1 MKDGARGVQGRR
13 EDAGACATTMTDPG
27 QRTSEKRKR
36 PDAWTDGQEV
46 SSFLWCGFERT
57 AREHKHRREGRESDK
72 PHGANDHEVLASQ
85 AEGRLTDSF
94 FSRSRPFLLA
104 NRNRDVQSSLEDL
117 TQQVKRLHASFEGK
131 DGSLVVEKHEYASDM
146 AHLEEYLHINQVLKH
161 LHFDRLKRLEKMET

>member
-36 PDAWTDGQEV
+36 PDAWTDGQE
-46 SSFLWCGFERT
+46 
-57 AREHKHRREGRESDK
+57 
-72 PHGANDHEVLASQ
+72 
-85 AEGRLTDSF
+85 
-94 FSRSRPFLLA
+94 
-104 NRNRDVQSSLEDL
+104 SSLEDL

-146 AHLEEYLHINQVLKH
+146 AHLEEYLHINQVLKD